1 MSAKK
6 PSDNAP
12 FTELC
17 THSNTTI
24 HYRNSNLVDDILGK
38 KSFTEVLFS
47 QITGREASVHDL
59 RLVDAVLIA
68 IMEHGL
74 TPSAI
79 STRLVYMS
87 APENLQGAVA
97 AGLLA
102 VGSQFIGTVE
112 NCAVNLDEMIADPAG
127 LEAASQRIVQGYRA
141 RKQSVPGF
149 GQHLHKPDD
158 PRAAKLIALGR
169 ENPEAQGKH
178 LDALETLSRTVDAAY
193 GKHIT
198 INATGAVGALLG
210 ELKIPVH
217 VMRGFAVISRAAGLV
232 AHVAEEQRQ
241 PTGRFIWNLID
252 EAVPYHGT
260 GQGREPKQP

>member
-1 MSAKK
+1 MSERAT
-6 PSDNAP
+6 PPAP
-12 FTELC
+12 YTELC
-17 THSNTTI
+17 THSEDSI
-24 HYRNSNLVDDILGK
+24 HYRNASLTDDILGR

-47 QITGREASVHDL
+47 QITGRDASAEDL
-59 RLVDAVLIA
+59 KLVDAVLIA

-112 NCAVNLDEMIADPAG
+112 NCALLLAEIIADPAG
-127 LEAASQRIVQGYRA
+127 IEAAAARIARA
-141 RKQSVPGF
+141 HHAARRPVPGF

-158 PRAAKLIALGR
+158 PRAARLIALGR
-169 ENPEAQGKH
+169 EHPHAAGRY
-178 LDALETLSRTVDAAY
+178 LDAIQALSRAVDAAF

-198 INATGAVGALLG
+198 INATGAVASLLG
-210 ELKIPVH
+210 ELEIPVP

-232 AHVAEEQRQ
+232 AHVAEEQRV
-241 PTGRFIWNLID
+241 PTGRHVWKLID
-252 EAVPYHGT
+252 ESIPYRGT
-260 GQGREPKQP
+260 GKMRHPAG